1 MQWIQLNLAEMSWRC
16 MPPKHSCP
24 QFAPALI
31 PATSAPSCQATHG
44 AAAAAAVLAV
54 FHHFAACVR
63 YA

>member
-1 MQWIQLNLAEMSWRC
+1 MGC
-16 MPPKHSCP
+16 PPKHSCP

-31 PATSAPSCQATHG
+31 LATSAASCQATHV
-44 AAAAAAVLAV
+44 AAAAVGAVAVLAV